1 MHCICSRVTD
11 NRIHKIL
18 LCSFLHDTTTG
29 NYQLPNSL
37 SGTFWHITPQTFACS
52 ASVHRYLISSE
63 QLRRP
68 FDFLS
73 GISSLH
79 PEHSIDKFYWFQTD
93 HFETFHSLSYHPRL
107 TTKYYSIIYCYP
119 TCNIFIIFILF
130 KTFFVNI

>member
-73 GISSLH
+73 RNIVPPPRAFNRQVLLISNWPFRNFPFS
-79 PEHSIDKFYWFQTD
+79 F
-93 HFETFHSLSYHPRL
+93 LSSAFNNED
-107 TTKYYSIIYCYP
+107 SIIYCYP